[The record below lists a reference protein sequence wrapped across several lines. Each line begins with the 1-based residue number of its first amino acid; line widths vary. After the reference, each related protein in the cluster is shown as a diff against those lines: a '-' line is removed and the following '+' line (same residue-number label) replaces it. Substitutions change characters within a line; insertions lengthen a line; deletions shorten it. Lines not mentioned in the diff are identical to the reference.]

1 MPTRTPPLAERISDR
16 SQHQHARCPDCEGRV
31 EVVPP
36 SEREY
41 RSWSLTEPSP
51 TVDYK
56 ITYARCDL
64 NYHTVKVFWT
74 KPPFLGY
81 G

>member
-1 MPTRTPPLAERISDR
+1 MAERISDR
-16 SQHQHARCPDCEGRV
+16 SQYQHARCPDCEGRV
-31 EVVPP
+31 ELVPP
-36 SEREY
+36 SEWEY
-41 RSWSLTEPSP
+41 RSWSFTEPSP

-64 NYHTVKVFWT
+64 NNHNVKAFWT
-74 KPPFLGY
+74 KPRFLGY